1 MVRTFKYTKTG
12 VEGLVERTVI
22 VLNEDETRIGGLDI
36 TGESPEKIAEL
47 TKQYENTA
55 VKSFTR
61 RPKGTPKD
69 TSYTSPYS
77 YRAFSKAKIQQYN

>member
-55 VKSFTR
+55 VKGFTR
-61 RPKGTPKD
+61 SPKGTPKE
-69 TSYTSPYS
+69 TYSSPYS
-77 YRAFSKAKIQQYN
+77 YRSFSKAKIQQYN

>member
-12 VEGLVERTVI
+12 VKGLVERTVI

-55 VKSFTR
+55 VKGFTR

-77 YRAFSKAKIQQYN
+77 YRAFSKAKIQHYN

>member
-12 VEGLVERTVI
+12 VKGLVERTVI

-55 VKSFTR
+55 VKGFTR
-61 RPKGTPKD
+61 RPKGTPKE
-69 TSYTSPYS
+69 TYASPYS